1 MLVTRQLF
9 RSSSRLCQRSPTLKP
24 SVIKRCSYNDASK
37 PFPPPQPT
45 RPVDIL
51 NDAKASTT
59 STSSPTLDAI
69 VEDSNKNDQSAVND
83 TSFRRSHHFDTYDLL
98 TYLEGHGFKRKQA
111 EIIMKG
117 IKFRIRECTAS
128 VKQQL
133 LLTSDLENETYLFK
147 AALSELRTEIQVMR
161 RNDIQMLQN
170 ELSLI
175 TREVDSLEQKLSE
188 SLADL
193 KNEIQMDMNNRKN
206 ETREEQKAMDIKI
219 QEINNKFTIRLGD
232 IRTEI
237 EAVRWETIWKG
248 LAGVVSAGLTIAGL
262 GYLLNRYS
270 KHKKARILEAEEQK
284 KEDKANRE
292 AGTTAEVEVFF

>member
-1 MLVTRQLF
+1 MFSALTRPLFQLSRRDF
-9 RSSSRLCQRSPTLKP
+9 HRSL
-24 SVIKRCSYNDASK
+24 IKRNSYNDASK

-45 RPVDIL
+45 RPVDMI
-51 NDAKASTT
+51 NDMNNNANAT
-59 STSSPTLDAI
+59 SPTLDAI
-69 VEDSNKNDQSAVND
+69 VEDSNKKEHSFTAD
-83 TSFRRSHHFDTYDLL
+83 TSFRRSHHFDTYELL
-98 TYLEGHGFKRKQA
+98 TFLENHGFKRKQA
-111 EIIMKG
+111 EVIMKG

-133 LLTSDLENETYLFK
+133 LFASDLENDTYLFK
-147 AALSELRTEIQVMR
+147 AALSELRTEIQIMR

-175 TREVDSLEQKLSE
+175 TREVEGLEQKLNE

-206 ETREEQKAMDIKI
+206 ETREEQKSMDIKI
-219 QEINNKFTIRLGD
+219 QEINNKFTLQLGD

-248 LAGVVSAGLTIAGL
+248 LTGVVLAGLTISSL
-262 GYLLNRYS
+262 GYLLN
-270 KHKKARILEAEEQK
+270 KHSNRKKAKLEADRKQKLIEE
-284 KEDKANRE
+284 KEANIE
-292 AGTTAEVEVFF
+292 AGAAEMEVIF